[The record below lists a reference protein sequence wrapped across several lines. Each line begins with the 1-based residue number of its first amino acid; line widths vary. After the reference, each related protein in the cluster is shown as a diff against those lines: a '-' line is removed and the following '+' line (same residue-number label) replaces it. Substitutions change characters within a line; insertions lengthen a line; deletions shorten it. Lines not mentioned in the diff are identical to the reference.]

1 MEAIRTNTVFQN
13 HQNAPNDPKL
23 LPEWLQIE
31 SKLLKYQL
39 NDYNLFI
46 SHQNHVIQMDI
57 TELPRPNT
65 VFLNHQSGPN
75 FPKLLPKWLQMASE
89 MAAKVL
95 KYQQND
101 HNLVLFTKKHVI
113 LMATTNLAY
122 LMKPIR
128 PKTVFLNHQGAL
140 IYHKMTSKKTT
151 KVLEYQ

>member
-1 MEAIRTNTVFQN
+1 M
-13 HQNAPNDPKL
+13 

-39 NDYNLFI
+39 NDYNLVI

-95 KYQQND
+95 KYQ
-101 HNLVLFTKKHVI
+101 
-113 LMATTNLAY
+113 
-122 LMKPIR
+122 
-128 PKTVFLNHQGAL
+128 
-140 IYHKMTSKKTT
+140 
-151 KVLEYQ
+151 